1 MTLTLYLHYVF
12 LSVLLMCL
20 YQETALMNL
29 IQYYLLYYL
38 SHHFKL
44 SASDICYL
52 FPSNFSLGENDHY
65 QRKLQS

>member
-1 MTLTLYLHYVF
+1 MTLYLHYVF

-29 IQYYLLYYL
+29 IQYMYILYYL

-44 SASDICYL
+44 SACIRYL
-52 FPSNFSLGENDHY
+52 LAVSFKLFVR
-65 QRKLQS
+65 RK